1 MKQLGVFWLKGDL
14 VFKVIYLIIQLFIK
28 ISLGIYMT
36 TDYIKVLNY
45 CIERQ
50 EKIKIDY
57 VNNYGRKS
65 TRTIQP
71 IGIREERDLYL

>member
-1 MKQLGVFWLKGDL
+1 
-14 VFKVIYLIIQLFIK
+14 
-28 ISLGIYMT
+28 MT
-36 TDYIKVLNY
+36 TDYIKKVFNY

-65 TRTIQP
+65 TRTIQS
-71 IGIREERDLYL
+71 IGIREETLARWRKNQLFVEEIANQ

>member
-1 MKQLGVFWLKGDL
+1 
-14 VFKVIYLIIQLFIK
+14 
-28 ISLGIYMT
+28 MT
-36 TDYIKVLNY
+36 TDYIKKVLNY

-50 EKIKIDY
+50 EKNKIDY

-71 IGIREERDLYL
+71 IGIRRKRFSIL